1 MKVFEIYDVKFENCK
16 GYNLR
21 TTASNY
27 DEAIKIFN
35 KYKKN
40 KQYESHRKISSAI
53 VLRGWN
59 YDDINTT
66 EIKREN
72 LNK

>member
-1 MKVFEIYDVKFENCK
+1 MKNFEIYDVKFENC
-16 GYNLR
+16 YSNER
-21 TTASNY
+21 VTAETY

-40 KQYESHRKISSAI
+40 KKYESNRKNASAI
-53 VLRGWN
+53 VLCGWN
-59 YDDINTT
+59 YDDISIT

-72 LNK
+72 LTI